1 VAYAAYLCETVT
13 GNLLFPLDCNIK
25 SWKREL
31 TGADMA
37 TVELP
42 PGAVTLANRDQLRLY
57 TTPWRTLLVIEWIN
71 PGEIVGTP
79 VYAGPIVTDGFD
91 GKVVTLN
98 ASSIRAIL
106 AKRKLINWT
115 GPYATQVTGWSN
127 MSFGSIGVHVVQ
139 FVTSQAGEAL
149 PILYPSIETDTD
161 PTHVKNYNGYNLKT
175 ADSALTDLGGLIN
188 GPEFDFQPVWAD
200 VNRSAI
206 RFQMRAGTTEQPK
219 LSTPTTISFDATQPG
234 SAVQKLTYLHDAS
247 QVVTRQWGNGSGTDV
262 DTLMS
267 TTTNTT
273 LVNAGWPV
281 LEGQKDYKSEL
292 NQTALDLA
300 VAGDLAIGQAPIV
313 QFGLDVDGS
322 QAPVVGSYPLGANAM
337 VNVRNHIWVPDSP
350 AAGYSMRVI
359 AMSGDSS
366 TKVTLAVQGA

>member
-1 VAYAAYLCETVT
+1 MAYQAFVCETVT
-13 GNLLFPLDCNIK
+13 GKYLRPLDCNIK

-37 TVELP
+37 TVELA
-42 PGAVTLANRDQLRLY
+42 PGALTVKNRDLLKLV
-57 TTPWRTLLVIEWIN
+57 TTPWRTLLAIEWIN

-79 VYAGPIVTDGFD
+79 VYAGPFVTNGFD
-91 GKVVTLN
+91 GSVVTLN

-115 GPYATQVTGWSN
+115 APYATQVNGWTG
-127 MSFGSIGVHVVQ
+127 MSFGSIGVKLVQ
-139 FVTSQAGEAL
+139 FACSQAGEAL
-149 PILYPSIETDTD
+149 PIVYPSIETDAD

-175 ADSALTDLGGLIN
+175 ADSALADLGGLIN

-206 RFQMRAGTTEQPK
+206 QFQMRAGTTEQPK
-219 LSTPTTISFDATQPG
+219 LTSATPISYDATQPA
-234 SAVQKLTYLHDAS
+234 SAVQKLTYLQDAS

-267 TTTNTT
+267 TTTNAT

-292 NQTALDLA
+292 NQTALDQA
-300 VAGDLAIGQAPIV
+300 VAGDLAIAQSPVV
-313 QFGLDVDGS
+313 QFGLEVNGA
-322 QAPVVGSYPLGANAM
+322 QKPFVGSYPLGANAM

-350 AAGYSMRVI
+350 AGGYSMRVI

>member
-1 VAYAAYLCETVT
+1 MYQAFVCETVT
-13 GNLLFPLDCNIK
+13 GNYLSPLDCNIK

-37 TVELP
+37 TVDLN
-42 PGAVTLANRDQLRLY
+42 PGAITTANRDLLRLL
-57 TTPWRTLLVIEWIN
+57 TTPWRTLLIIEWIN

-79 VYAGPIVTDGFD
+79 VYAGPFVADSFD
-91 GKVVTLN
+91 GSVVTLN

-115 GPYATQVTGWSN
+115 GPYQTQVTGWSN
-127 MSFGSIGVHVVQ
+127 MSLGSIGISLTQ
-139 FVTSQAGEAL
+139 FACSQAGESL
-149 PILYPSIETDTD
+149 PILFPSTETDTD
-161 PTHVKNYNGYNLKT
+161 PTHVKNYNGYNLKN

-200 VNRSAI
+200 VNRSGI
-206 RFQMRAGTTEQPK
+206 RFQMRAGTNEQPN
-219 LSTPTTISFDATQPG
+219 LTSPTPISYDATQPG
-234 SAVQKLTYLHDAS
+234 SAVQKLTYLRDAS

-267 TTTNTT
+267 TATNAT

-281 LEGQKDYKSEL
+281 LEGQKDHKSETI
-292 NQTALDLA
+292 QVQLDKA
-300 VAGDLAIGQAPIV
+300 VAGDLAVAQNPII
-313 QFGLDVDGS
+313 QFGLVVDGS
-322 QAPVVGSYPLGANAM
+322 QKPFLGTYPLGATAM

-350 AAGYSMRVI
+350 AAGYPMRVI

>member
-1 VAYAAYLCETVT
+1 MAYLAFVCETVT
-13 GNLLFPLDCNIK
+13 GNLLRPLDCNIK

-37 TVELP
+37 TVELA
-42 PGAVTLANRDQLRLY
+42 PGAVTTDNRDLLRLM

-71 PGEIVGTP
+71 PGEMVGTP
-79 VYAGPIVTDGFD
+79 VYAGPFVSDGFD
-91 GKVVTLN
+91 QTVTLN

-106 AKRKLINWT
+106 ARRKLINWT

-127 MSFGSIGVHVVQ
+127 MSLGSIGVNVVQ
-139 FVTSQAGEAL
+139 FACSQAGEAL
-149 PILYPSIETDTD
+149 PILYPTIETDTD
-161 PTHVKNYNGYNLKT
+161 PTHVKNYNGFNLKT

-200 VNRSAI
+200 VNRSGI

-219 LSTPTTISFDATQPG
+219 LTTPNPISFDATQPG

-267 TTTNTT
+267 TATNAT

-300 VAGDLAIGQAPIV
+300 VAGDLAIAQTPIT
-313 QFGLDVDGS
+313 QFGLVVDGS
-322 QAPVVGSYPLGANAM
+322 QTPFVGSYPLGANAM

-350 AAGYSMRVI
+350 AGGYSMRVI

>member
-79 VYAGPIVTDGFD
+79 VYAGPIVTDGF
-91 GKVVTLN
+91 GGQVVTLN

-161 PTHVKNYNGYNLKT
+161 VTHVKNYNGFNLKT

-219 LSTPTTISFDATQPG
+219 LTTPTTISFDATQPG

-267 TTTNTT
+267 TATNAT